1 MRHGHD
7 PVECPKP
14 DSGLRRLGRAVAC
27 AAVVTFAAPV
37 TGHAAAGTAEKEAA
51 RREALAG
58 KAQELMAAGDALAAS
73 GDDAG
78 AIEKYR
84 QAATSLPAGAA
95 AVRELRAAVVK
106 RFEQAATRE
115 AERLATRGEFDKAAA
130 LLNEVLTDGMD
141 PSSAAAKSLKE
152 QLSDPD
158 HFNPA
163 MSPRHADNTDKVRQL
178 LTLARGHV
186 DVGDFDAAKAAYQQ
200 VLAVDE
206 TNTAARRGL
215 EGVEKHIS
223 THLRSARDHTRI
235 RMLNEVDRQW
245 ESAVPARAVLPGVG
259 SGAGTD
265 SQISQNPVALKLD
278 AIRIPRL
285 AISEVPI
292 ADALAYLSRKSAE
305 VDLVETDA
313 NRRGVNIVWSPG
325 SKAAGEIRPVTLDLR
340 NVTVRDALRSICE
353 VTDTRFRV
361 DASSVLVSTSAG
373 GLVTRQ
379 FRVPPGFLNTT
390 PAADEGASAA
400 DPFAGDAAA
409 SDSRPKLRRL
419 TAVEYLTRRGVPFPE
434 GSSASYNPTQN
445 LLSVTN
451 TDENLDL
458 VASLTDGLV
467 AREQKQVLI
476 KVTQLQASELTL
488 RELGFDWFLEPVQ
501 VNGGVFAA
509 GGTAGGG
516 ELGSA
521 QPVGIPGTPDY
532 RAIEAT
538 FNVTQGPLTGGL
550 RSSLELTAAPTI
562 EGLVQAAGSPTAGV
576 ARPPYTAAIAGVMTS
591 PRFQTLMRGLDQKK
605 GVDMAIANS
614 VVVKSGQ
621 RANGFSGRTMLY
633 PSEFDPPQIPQ
644 NFGAGGNINLD
655 PNTGQLIPGQGAQ
668 NNALPVT
675 PAMPNSFTPRDLGST
690 IEVEPTVGDDG
701 YSVDLNLAVNF
712 SEFLGFI
719 NYGTPITNGDI
730 VLTENR
736 IIQPVFSKTAAA
748 TQVLVYDGQTV
759 AIGGLREEKLEV
771 INDKVPVFSSL
782 PVVGRLFRSKVTQNR
797 KTALMYLVTVQIVDP
812 AGNAATDAG
821 RAVEAAAA
829 AGDED
834 SADSILLR

>member
-1 MRHGHD
+1 M
-7 PVECPKP
+7 
-14 DSGLRRLGRAVAC
+14 
-27 AAVVTFAAPV
+27 VTLTVPM
-37 TGHAAAGTAEKEAA
+37 TGHAAADTAQKEAA

-58 KAQELMAAGDALAAS
+58 KAQELMAAGDALAAG

-84 QAATSLPAGAA
+84 QAATSLPAGASA
-95 AVRELRAAVVK
+95 ARELRGAVVK
-106 RFEQAATRE
+106 RFEEAATRH

-141 PSSAAAKSLKE
+141 PSSAAAKSLKQ

-163 MSPRHADNTDKVRQL
+163 MSPRHADNTDKVRQI

-186 DVGDFDAAKAAYQQ
+186 DAGDFNAAKAAYQQ
-200 VLAVDE
+200 VLAIDE

-215 EGVEKHIS
+215 EDVEKLIS
-223 THLRSARDHTRI
+223 THLRSSRDHTRI

-265 SQISQNPVALKLD
+265 SQISQSPVALKLD
-278 AIRIPRL
+278 AIRLPRL

-292 ADALAYLSRKSAE
+292 ADALAYVSRKSAE
-305 VDLVETDA
+305 VDLIETDA

-325 SKAAGEIRPVTLDLR
+325 AKATGEIRPVTLDLR

-361 DASSVLVSTSAG
+361 EASAVVVSTSAG

-390 PAADEGASAA
+390 PAADEGAAAA

-476 KVTQLQASELTL
+476 KVTQLQASEVTL

-516 ELGSA
+516 ELAGA
-521 QPVGIPGTPDY
+521 QPTGIPGTPDY
-532 RAIEAT
+532 RAIDAT

-550 RSSLELTAAPTI
+550 RSSLELTGAPTI
-562 EGLVQAAGSPTAGV
+562 DGLVQAAASPTAGG

-605 GVDMAIANS
+605 GIDMAIANS

-644 NFGAGGNINLD
+644 NFGAGGNINID
-655 PNTGQLIPGQGAQ
+655 PNTGQLIPGQAQ
-668 NNALPVT
+668 SNSLPVT

-701 YSVDLNLAVNF
+701 YSVDLNLSVVF

-759 AIGGLREEKLEV
+759 AIGGLREEKLET
-771 INDKVPVFSSL
+771 INDKVPVFGSL
-782 PVVGRLFRSKVTQNR
+782 PVVGRLFRSKATQNR

-812 AGNAATDAG
+812 SGNAATDAG

-829 AGDED
+829 DD
-834 SADSILLR
+834 SADDILLR